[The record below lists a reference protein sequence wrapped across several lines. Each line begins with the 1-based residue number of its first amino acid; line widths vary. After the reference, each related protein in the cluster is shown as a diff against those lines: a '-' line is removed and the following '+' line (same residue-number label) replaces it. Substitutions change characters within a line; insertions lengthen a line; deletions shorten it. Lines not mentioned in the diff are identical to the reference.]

1 MTQSFTL
8 VIIFSTLFWFLNKN
22 FKTPRRNSPQT
33 FHKKSTSRMGGV
45 AAMLALVVHVFFAS
59 RPDIFHPVLSK
70 VILCSIPI
78 FAAGFLD
85 DLGLNVKP
93 WQRIIIMLP
102 SPILHFSYAEIQVT
116 SVGID
121 FFDYILSF
129 EIAALLFLIFAIVGI
144 ANAFNIIDGF
154 NGLLL
159 SYCFGIALSIL
170 FNNQFV
176 ATAYEYT
183 LDLMAVILGL
193 LLFNFF
199 GKIFMGD
206 AGAYML
212 GIIISSGVIVLQQ
225 NNDYSPWYVFLIF
238 IYPVTEVLTSIIRKV
253 FIRNRSAMEP
263 DGLHFHMLIYKRL
276 SKKIGFRR
284 LRLRHFLVT
293 LTLFIL
299 NMPFL
304 IAANLFASE
313 QNILIFLCGWYIL
326 VYLMIYFI
334 LLPKYIFKSK

>member
-1 MTQSFTL
+1 M
-8 VIIFSTLFWFLNKN
+8 
-22 FKTPRRNSPQT
+22 
-33 FHKKSTSRMGGV
+33 KS
-45 AAMLALVVHVFFAS
+45 
-59 RPDIFHPVLSK
+59 
-70 VILCSIPI
+70 
-78 FAAGFLD
+78 
-85 DLGLNVKP
+85 
-93 WQRIIIMLP
+93 
-102 SPILHFSYAEIQVT
+102 
-116 SVGID
+116 
-121 FFDYILSF
+121 
-129 EIAALLFLIFAIVGI
+129 ALLFLIFAIVGI

-159 SYCFGIALSIL
+159 SYCFGIGLSIL

-313 QNILIFLCGWYIL
+313 QNILIFYVGGTYWYI
-326 VYLMIYFI
+326 
-334 LLPKYIFKSK
+334 